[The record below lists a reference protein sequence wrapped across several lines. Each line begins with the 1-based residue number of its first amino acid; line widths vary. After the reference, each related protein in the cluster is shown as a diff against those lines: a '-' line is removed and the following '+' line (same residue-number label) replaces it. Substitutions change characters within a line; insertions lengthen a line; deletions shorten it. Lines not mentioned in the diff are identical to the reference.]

1 MISRRNKV
9 NLERTHLPL
18 LIPLLLLVTLPLH
31 RAVPSIVVHH
41 IQCQCI
47 HAVVVVTHV
56 PHRLVGAALVLL
68 LDSFLCKIKFNCCR

>member
-1 MISRRNKV
+1 MISRINKV

-41 IQCQCI
+41 I
-47 HAVVVVTHV
+47 HVVVVLHVVVVPTHV
-56 PHRLVGAALVLL
+56 PHHRLVGAALVLL
-68 LDSFLCKIKFNCCR
+68 LDSFLCKN